1 MQKFPRKFPLVS
13 RKFWASKIPRLGEFE
28 PKFPEEIFRALHGKF
43 TAVVYRGKA
52 YHGYTVVASYH
63 IPYRLK
69 TVQFSENRTISTIYH
84 FVP

>member
-1 MQKFPRKFPLVS
+1 MVINVS
-13 RKFWASKIPRLGEFE
+13 VQYNGGFL
-28 PKFPEEIFRALHGKF
+28 PEIIRALH
-43 TAVVYRGKA
+43 GKA

-69 TVQFSENRTISTIYH
+69 TVQFSENRTISTMYH